1 MFCQH
6 RMVQPL
12 QTVSRA
18 KNQRQAY
25 ASFKNNFTHN
35 IMLCFYC
42 QHCTLAGQNHR
53 KSFTNASNAGR
64 LAKNLEAQ
72 MRTNDQLRT
81 INFEPGFTEHA
92 EGSILVSFGNT
103 RVLCNASVTD
113 GVPRFLRD
121 SEQGWL
127 TAEYGMLPRA
137 THERCQREAAKG
149 KQTGRTQ
156 EIQRLIGRSLRQA
169 IDLKLLGPYTIT
181 IDCDV
186 LQADG
191 GTRTAAISGGCAALY
206 LALDKMQ
213 TEGIIKNSPFKQWIS
228 AVSVGVVNGKPTLDL
243 DYAQDC
249 TAHTDMNVVM
259 TESGEFVEIQG
270 TAEATSFTRDELNA
284 MLDLAAAGINDIIT
298 TAKNISLA
306 SSTGN

>member
-1 MFCQH
+1 MSIKH
-6 RMVQPL
+6 ILP
-12 QTVSRA
+12 S
-18 KNQRQAY
+18 
-25 ASFKNNFTHN
+25 NNNLHN
-35 IMLCFYC
+35 DSMLCFYC
-42 QHCTLAGQNHR
+42 QHCKLAVQPDF
-53 KSFTNASNAGR
+53 SFTIRSNKGR
-64 LAKNLEAQ
+64 LAKNLEKN
-72 MRTNDQLRT
+72 MRSNDELRI
-81 INFEPGFTEHA
+81 INFESGFTAHA
-92 EGSILVSFGNT
+92 EGSILVSYGNT

-121 SEQGWL
+121 KEQGWL

-169 IDLKLLGPYTIT
+169 IDLKSLGPYTIT

-206 LALDKMQ
+206 IALQKMQ
-213 TEGIIKNSPFKQWIS
+213 SEGIIKNSPFKQWIG
-228 AVSVGVVNGKPTLDL
+228 AVSVGVVNGKPSLDL

-259 TESGEFVEIQG
+259 TEAGEFIEIQG

-284 MLDLAAAGINDIIT
+284 MLDLANTGIGKIIEA
-298 TAKNISLA
+298 AKNIVS
-306 SSTGN
+306 